1 MIHTHDFQEINNVTL
16 LYQQEESGHAHSLE
30 TILHSFSSLSHS
42 VLVMK
47 YIQRNTS
54 VKMYL
59 DSTKYINDLT
69 KQICTLK
76 WETKDVWGN
85 ARYGHSELEK
95 KV

>member
-1 MIHTHDFQEINNVTL
+1 MNIL
-16 LYQQEESGHAHSLE
+16 LNYITVFHH
-30 TILHSFSSLSHS
+30 LSHS

-47 YIQRNTS
+47 YVQHNTS

-59 DSTKYINDLT
+59 DSTEYINDLT

-76 WETKDVWGN
+76 RETKMFGKMLDTVFLN
-85 ARYGHSELEK
+85 LKK